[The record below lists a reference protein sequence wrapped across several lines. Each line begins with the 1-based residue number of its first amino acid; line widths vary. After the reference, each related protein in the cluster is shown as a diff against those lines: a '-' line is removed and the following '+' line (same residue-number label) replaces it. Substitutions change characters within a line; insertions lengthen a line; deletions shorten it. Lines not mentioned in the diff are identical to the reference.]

1 MAKWHLNSVDY
12 DCARIAQQVV
22 IIEKTPYLDMD
33 PPSYHDDM
41 VGFPQ
46 CCSGMQVCQL
56 FSSEKFPPISGEPTA
71 TGCPFI
77 DTRRMA
83 VAM

>member
-1 MAKWHLNSVDY
+1 MAKWLVNPIEY
-12 DCARIAQQVV
+12 DCTRLGQEVV
-22 IIEKTPYLDMD
+22 IIEKTPYLDGEA
-33 PPSYHDDM
+33 PPFPGDS

-46 CCSGMQVCQL
+46 CCSGMQACQL
-56 FSSEKFPPISGEPTA
+56 FWSDRFPPIGAELIA

>member
-1 MAKWHLNSVDY
+1 MAKWLLNPIDY

-22 IIEKTPYLDMD
+22 IVEKMPYLDED
-33 PPSYHDDM
+33 APPFAGDA

-46 CCSGMQVCQL
+46 CCSGMHLCQL
-56 FSSEKFPPISGEPTA
+56 FWSEKFPPIDGEPIA

-77 DTRRMA
+77 DMRRMA

>member
-1 MAKWHLNSVDY
+1 MAKWQLNSVDY
-12 DCARIAQQVV
+12 DCARIAQKVA
-22 IIEKTPYLDMD
+22 IIEKTPYLDAD
-33 PPSYHDDM
+33 PPSLQDDM

-46 CCSGMQVCQL
+46 CCSGMRVCQL
-56 FSSEKFPPISGEPTA
+56 FRSGKFALIDGEPIA